1 MQDDWSQA
9 DRRLEELIAREG
21 ALLTR
26 RRVEEAGL
34 DPYILTRWLR
44 QGRLERLQRGVYR
57 AVGARPGLHEVLL
70 EVQLRI
76 PYGVICLISAL
87 AFHGL
92 TRFVPDAVHIAV
104 PRERKPPRL
113 ENPPLEVFFFSP
125 KTYEFGIEAYPIG
138 GQELRVYSPEKTLA
152 DMLYFKSHYYPEF
165 LNGLSNYFSRP
176 NLDLAKLSQ
185 AAKLRRVNREL
196 STLTE
201 ALYSLLQEYP
211 GNQTKEDELD

>member
-1 MQDDWSQA
+1 
-9 DRRLEELIAREG
+9 LEELIAREG
-21 ALLTR
+21 VLLTR

-44 QGRLERLQRGVYR
+44 RGRLERLQRGVYR
-57 AVGARPGLHEVLL
+57 AVGAGPGLHEVQL

-76 PYGVICLISAL
+76 PYGVICLASAL

-92 TRFVPDAVHIAV
+92 TKYIPDAVHIAV
-104 PRERKPPRL
+104 PRDRKPPRL

-125 KTYEFGIEAYPIG
+125 KTYDFGIEAYPIG

-152 DMLYFKSHYYPEF
+152 DMLCFKSHFYSLF
-165 LNGLSNYFSRP
+165 LEGLSNYFSRP
-176 NLDLAKLSQ
+176 NLDLPKLNQ
-185 AAKLRRVNREL
+185 AAKLRRVAGEL

-201 ALYSLLQEYP
+201 ALYSLLQVYP
-211 GNQTKEDELD
+211 GNQTKEDRLD